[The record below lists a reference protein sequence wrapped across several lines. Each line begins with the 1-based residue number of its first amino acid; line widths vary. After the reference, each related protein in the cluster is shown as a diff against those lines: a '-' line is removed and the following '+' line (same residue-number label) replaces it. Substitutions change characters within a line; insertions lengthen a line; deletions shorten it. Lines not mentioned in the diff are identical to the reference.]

1 VNQNINV
8 EYWSYLVVLGRP
20 ALRPSAIK
28 PIDIILRSKHLKN
41 YILYPV
47 LSFRRR
53 QESNSYKYF
62 LDSPVKPGNDGGG
75 GYRIPGPALALKL
88 MFSLS
93 GSMEKYLGLIIG
105 HIAPGQASRG
115 MTAVVN
121 TGSLA

>member
-1 VNQNINV
+1 MYFYSPEVMAEYPVINRKGPV
-8 EYWSYLVVLGRP
+8 KPLKIK
-20 ALRPSAIK
+20 PSAIK

-47 LSFRRR
+47 VSFRRR

-75 GYRIPGPALALKL
+75 GFRIPGPALALKL

-93 GSMEKYLGLIIG
+93 
-105 HIAPGQASRG
+105 
-115 MTAVVN
+115 
-121 TGSLA
+121 